1 VTSYDDDR
9 YEGTS
14 EQSFAAAA
22 AAAVSSFEEQN
33 GRKGMTTFKVEE
45 MYVVAEHNPIHEY
58 KVFLRPSSP

>member
-1 VTSYDDDR
+1 MTTDDDR

-14 EQSFAAAA
+14 DESFAAAA
-22 AAAVSSFEEQN
+22 AHAVRQFEEQN

-58 KVFLRPSSP
+58 KVFLRPGSP